1 MPVLLVQGEEVSEQC
16 VSRGVVKRN
25 IAQEVP
31 HAVAALLLVG
41 ALAAFIGGEILP
53 FNGEPPVCLVARQP
67 QLTGPCGGG
76 VVRGA
81 GVVNEGVVKVE
92 QDCANI
98 RWMGCCCH
106 DHGAYPAEYMLS
118 PAPQLSTPR
127 GTASLYTIRQGHR
140 LTNGVPG
147 IRARCP

>member
-1 MPVLLVQGEEVSEQC
+1 MLLVQDEEACKQC
-16 VSRGVVKRN
+16 VGRGVVKRK
-25 IAQEVP
+25 ITQKVP
-31 HAVAALLLVG
+31 YAVATLLLVG
-41 ALAAFIGGEILP
+41 ALATLVGGEMLP
-53 FNGEPPVCLVARQP
+53 LNSEPPVRLVARQP

-98 RWMGCCCH
+98 RWMGCCFH

-140 LTNGVPG
+140 LTNGAPG
-147 IRARCP
+147 TRARCP

>member
-1 MPVLLVQGEEVSEQC
+1 MLLVQGEEACKQC
-16 VSRGVVKRN
+16 VGRGVVKRK
-25 IAQEVP
+25 IAQKVP
-31 HAVAALLLVG
+31 YAVATLLLVG
-41 ALAAFIGGEILP
+41 ALATLVGGEMLP
-53 FNGEPPVCLVARQP
+53 LNSEPPVRLVARQP

-81 GVVNEGVVKVE
+81 GVVNEGVIKVE
-92 QDCANI
+92 EDCANTC
-98 RWMGCCCH
+98 WAGCCCH

-140 LTNGVPG
+140 LTNGAPG
-147 IRARCP
+147 TRARCP